1 MASSKV
7 LEGGG
12 NGLEPS
18 VHLLMVLIIL
28 HKESLHLNS
37 KGLISCSLHAI
48 IASTHIGEAFPSFF
62 GGGEMLDMWQ
72 VLGPNGNLDHV
83 KSGCIELAINHFS
96 SCQVVG
102 IHGLE
107 SFFNNSPKLD
117 ASDAHM
123 SDHLIFSLTKV

>member
-1 MASSKV
+1 
-7 LEGGG
+7 
-12 NGLEPS
+12 
-18 VHLLMVLIIL
+18 MVLTIL
-28 HKESLHLNS
+28 HKESLHLIA
-37 KGLISCSLHAI
+37 KGHISCSLHAL
-48 IASTHIGEAFPSFF
+48 IANKHIEETLPSFF

-72 VLGPNGNLDHV
+72 VLRTNGNLDHV

-117 ASDAHM
+117 ARVAHM
-123 SDHLIFSLTKV
+123 RDNLILPLTKV